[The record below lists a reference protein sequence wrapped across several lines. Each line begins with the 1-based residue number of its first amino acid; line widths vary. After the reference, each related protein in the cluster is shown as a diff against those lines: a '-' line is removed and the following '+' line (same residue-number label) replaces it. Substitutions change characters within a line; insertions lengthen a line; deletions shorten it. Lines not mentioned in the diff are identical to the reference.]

1 MTFLLISLKWLIFT
15 LELNRYCQ
23 AQADKS
29 FSSLGKKSLY
39 SSNNSRVLLEGAPR
53 WGGFVAPSCW
63 LCLHLHAASK
73 KPLIPFLWLHG
84 SLRALFW
91 CQIFPG
97 LRTQCHGPLWSH
109 WEGPGNGGTRS
120 QCPWFVLPQALLVKQ
135 QWGSTG
141 MRSTVSLL
149 LSCIFPQLMIRIL
162 WPQSLE
168 EETWKNVRLF

>member
-1 MTFLLISLKWLIFT
+1 MAAAFPSVIEMIVLSMHCQKMTFLLISLKWLIFT

-91 CQIFPG
+91 CQISLACEPSAMAPFG
-97 LRTQCHGPLWSH
+97 AIGRVLGMV
-109 WEGPGNGGTRS
+109 GPGHS
-120 QCPWFVLPQALLVKQ
+120 VLGLSFLRRYWWSSSGEAQAWDLQ
-135 QWGSTG
+135 S
-141 MRSTVSLL
+141 VS
-149 LSCIFPQLMIRIL
+149 F
-162 WPQSLE
+162 
-168 EETWKNVRLF
+168 